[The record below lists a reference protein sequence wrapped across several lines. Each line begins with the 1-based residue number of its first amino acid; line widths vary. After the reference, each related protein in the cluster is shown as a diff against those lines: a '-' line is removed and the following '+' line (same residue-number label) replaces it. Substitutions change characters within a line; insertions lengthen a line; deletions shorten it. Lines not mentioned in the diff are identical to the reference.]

1 MSYSTHDDRCS
12 SNHAQRPRDDATV
25 DYARFCGAE
34 RAVTVVGRAL
44 CRSPVKR
51 RAGTAT
57 SAAGWAASA
66 SQAERRIAGMLGVHF
81 AITSEQ
87 ERSLLTA
94 DDDGDQVG
102 ELLEDIEES
111 WDDDASKVDTDK
123 AWDAIHRC
131 LTDGTLDPDDDGY
144 PLSHA
149 VLGGRHLDDDCY
161 VVYVSAAEVHDVAEA
176 LRAVDRTWL
185 RRRFDAIDH
194 RDYDGA
200 QDDEDFEYTWRNFVA
215 VQAFYDRAATA
226 ERAVI
231 FTAT

>member
-1 MSYSTHDDRCS
+1 
-12 SNHAQRPRDDATV
+12 
-25 DYARFCGAE
+25 
-34 RAVTVVGRAL
+34 
-44 CRSPVKR
+44 
-51 RAGTAT
+51 
-57 SAAGWAASA
+57 
-66 SQAERRIAGMLGVHF
+66 MLGVHF

-87 ERSLLTA
+87 GRSLLA
-94 DDDGDQVG
+94 ADDGDEVG

-131 LTDGTLDPDDDGY
+131 LTDGTLDPEGGVY

-149 VLGGRHLDDDCY
+149 VLGGRHLDDDYY
-161 VVYVSAAEVHDVAEA
+161 VVYVSAAKVRDVAEA
-176 LRAVDRTWL
+176 LRTVDRTWL
-185 RRRFDAIDH
+185 RRRFDAIDD

-200 QDDEDFEYTWRNFVA
+200 HDDEDFEYTWRNFVD
-215 VQAFYDRAATA
+215 VKAFYDRAAAA